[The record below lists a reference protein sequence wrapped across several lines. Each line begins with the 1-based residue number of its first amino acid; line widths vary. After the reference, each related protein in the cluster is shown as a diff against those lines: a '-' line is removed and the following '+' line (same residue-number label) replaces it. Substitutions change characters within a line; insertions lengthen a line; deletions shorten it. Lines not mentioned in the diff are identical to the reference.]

1 MTQIEEKPRAAR
13 ETLADVFVVDADV
26 HIHEDPAG
34 LAEYADPPWDVG
46 LREIAKVEERY
57 LDLPGMTPRA
67 EFRVPFP
74 GGSNRR
80 QIVTSA
86 VELRASLDDLRVNKA
101 VLFPDHLLYLAMVRD
116 PDFAATLARSYNQ
129 WLLEHWL
136 REDPTLR
143 GALVVAPQD
152 PEAGAAD
159 IRRHAGRR
167 EFVCVYLPASGVR
180 PLYGHRQYDVVYEAA
195 LEAGLPIALHSVE
208 AVFPV
213 FPFELNEFR
222 TTLGAHAVAHPF
234 SMIANMVSML
244 ETGVPARYP
253 ELKLGFMEA
262 GCGWIPFI
270 LHRLDKEYIE
280 RRREVPFLQERP
292 SHYIKRCFFGTQP
305 IEEPERLSDIV
316 KLYELFDALDP
327 TRLDPTAGTRR
338 CSPPTGRTTTST
350 TPGTSSASRSARRR
364 GARSWAATQC
374 ASSGRRSHDEGAHA
388 LPPSRAAGGNPSRLP
403 CRQARARR
411 LQHPRRAACAAQ
423 PLPPPARPAV
433 RGQRLRCARPRP
445 AHRLEARVDLGR

>member
-1 MTQIEEKPRAAR
+1 MTQIDEKPRAAR

-34 LAEYADPPWDVG
+34 LAEYAEPPWDVG

-86 VELRASLDDLRVNKA
+86 VELRASLDGLHVNKA

-116 PDFAATLARSYNQ
+116 PDFAATLARAYNQ

-136 REDPTLR
+136 RDDPTLR

-316 KLYELFDALDP
+316 KLYELFDGENQALFASDWP
-327 TRLDPTAGTRR
+327 HHDFDHPEYFFGLPF
-338 CSPPTGRTTTST
+338 ST
-350 TPGTSSASRSARRR
+350 EARRKIM
-364 GARSWAATQC
+364 
-374 ASSGRRSHDEGAHA
+374 
-388 LPPSRAAGGNPSRLP
+388 GGN
-403 CRQARARR
+403 
-411 LQHPRRAACAAQ
+411 
-423 PLPPPARPAV
+423 AV
-433 RGQRLRCARPRP
+433 RFFGPEVA
-445 AHRLEARVDLGR
+445 E